1 MIRVVPQG
9 LIETIR
15 ARNGRVPWLDRHM
28 ARLAESLAALQLPP
42 PPDDI
47 ERLLRIAAG
56 SEDRVVRLELR
67 DGRAELTTRPVNTAA
82 LPSIVI
88 STETHMPYP
97 YKTTERRR
105 FGKAL
110 ASARRVGADDA
121 VLLTASGYVA
131 EGTAWSLF
139 WWGDGAPGNGNGLCT
154 PAQNLGIL
162 KGIGRARIMELAPVR
177 EVHARKAALKGRSL
191 FLVNAVRGVVEI
203 GSFEGEPVP
212 RDKRTAELS
221 SSFWPD

>member
-1 MIRVVPQG
+1 MIRVAPPG

-15 ARNGRVPWLDRHM
+15 ARNGRLPWLERHM
-28 ARLAESLAALQLPP
+28 ARLAQSLAALHLAS

-47 ERLLRIAAG
+47 DRLLRIAAG
-56 SEDRVVRLELR
+56 SEDRVVRLEVR
-67 DGRAELTTRPVNTAA
+67 DGRAEVTTREVSTVT
-82 LPSIVI
+82 LPRVVI
-88 STETHMPYP
+88 ASEMHTPYP
-97 YKTTERRR
+97 HKTTERRR
-105 FGKAL
+105 FGKAF
-110 ASARRVGADDA
+110 AAARRSGADDA
-121 VLLTASGYVA
+121 VLLTAAGYVA
-131 EGTAWSLF
+131 EGTAWNLF
-139 WWGDGAPGNGNGLCT
+139 WWDGGNGGNGGGLCT
-154 PAQNLGIL
+154 PAENLSIL

-177 EVHARKAALKGRSL
+177 EVQVRPTALKGRSL

>member
-15 ARNGRVPWLDRHM
+15 ARKGIVPWLDRHM
-28 ARLAESLAALQLPP
+28 ARLAESLAALKLPS

-67 DGRAELTTRPVNTAA
+67 DGRAEVSTRAVNTEV
-82 LPSIVI
+82 LPNVVI
-88 STETHMPYP
+88 SAETHMPYP
-97 YKTTERRR
+97 YKTTDRRR
-105 FGKAL
+105 VGKAF
-110 ASARRVGADDA
+110 AAARRTGADDA

-131 EGTAWSLF
+131 EGTAWSVF
-139 WWGDGAPGNGNGLCT
+139 WWGDGGNGDGLCT
-154 PAQNLGIL
+154 PAENLGIL
-162 KGIGRARIMELAPVR
+162 KGIGRARIMELATVR